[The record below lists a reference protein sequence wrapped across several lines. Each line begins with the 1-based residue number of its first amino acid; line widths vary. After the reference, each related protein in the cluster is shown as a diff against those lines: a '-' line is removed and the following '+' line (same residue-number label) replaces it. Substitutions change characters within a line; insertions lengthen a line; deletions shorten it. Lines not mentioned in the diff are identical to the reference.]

1 LYCIEQ
7 SRRLWKSDLAVL
19 LRHLEDRIR
28 DLYEKAVSAPEPDNF
43 NQIIAELRSALRQ
56 HAEQVRK
63 LAIATAPGISS
74 SEKRKPAA

>member
-1 LYCIEQ
+1 
-7 SRRLWKSDLAVL
+7 VL

-28 DLYEKAVSAPEPDNF
+28 DLYEQAVAAAEADHF
-43 NQIIAELRSALRQ
+43 NQIIAELRSALRE

-63 LAIATAPGISS
+63 LAVASAPGISS

>member
-1 LYCIEQ
+1 
-7 SRRLWKSDLAVL
+7 VL

-28 DLYEKAVSAPEPDNF
+28 DLYEKAIAATEPDDF
-43 NQIIAELRSALRQ
+43 SQIISDLRSALRQ

-63 LAIATAPGISS
+63 LAFASAPGISS

>member
-7 SRRLWKSDLAVL
+7 SFGLWKSGQAVL

-28 DLYEKAVSAPEPDNF
+28 DLYEKAVSATEPDDF
-43 NQIIAELRSALRQ
+43 NQIIAELRFALRE

-63 LAIATAPGISS
+63 LAVATAPGISS